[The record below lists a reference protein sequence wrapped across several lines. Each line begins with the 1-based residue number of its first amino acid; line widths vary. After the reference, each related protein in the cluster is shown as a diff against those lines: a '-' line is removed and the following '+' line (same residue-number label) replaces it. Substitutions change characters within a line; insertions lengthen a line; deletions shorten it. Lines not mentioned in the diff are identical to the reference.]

1 MSEPIRILQV
11 VTIMN
16 RNGLENRLMDIYRN
30 IDRTK
35 VQFDFMANRDYD
47 GQFDDEIRSLGG
59 KVYHMY
65 QITPKNFVKYLKQL
79 NHFFSEHKEYQ
90 IVHAHLNTL
99 STWPL
104 WAAKRAGVPVRI
116 AHSRNAS
123 MDVNIKML
131 YKAFSRLFINRVTT
145 DRFGCSRSAG
155 AWLFGK
161 DRLDDGTFHVI
172 PNSIQ
177 LDKFHFTQ
185 EKRDAMRREL
195 GIKDGEIAIVDVA
208 RFAKQKNHPYLLKVF
223 AEIHKQR
230 PNAKLY
236 LVGAGDL
243 EDEIR
248 RDIAEKGLTDCIVF
262 VGSRSD
268 IYDVLQAMDVFL
280 FPSFYEGFG
289 TVIVEAQCSHL
300 PLIAS
305 DTIPHETK
313 LTDSVE
319 FMSIKAD
326 PKEWADRA
334 IYLAENTERFDNC
347 HEIKAK
353 GYDIHDTYSW
363 MQDFYFERLKS
374 EK

>member
-1 MSEPIRILQV
+1 MSEPIRVLQF

-30 IDRTK
+30 IDRDK
-35 VQFDFMANRDYD
+35 VQFDFVANRDYD

-79 NHFFSEHKEYQ
+79 DQFFREHPEYQ

-104 WAAKRAGVPVRI
+104 QAAKRAGVPVRI

-123 MDVNIKML
+123 MDFNIKML
-131 YKAFSRLFINRVTT
+131 YKSFSRLFINQVVT
-145 DRFGCSRSAG
+145 DRFACSRSAG
-155 AWLFGK
+155 AWLFGEK
-161 DRLDDGTFHVI
+161 HLNDGTFHVI

-177 LDKFHFTQ
+177 LDKFHFTV
-185 EKRDAMRREL
+185 EKRKKMRESL
-195 GIKDGEIAIVDVA
+195 GIAEGELAVVDVA
-208 RFAKQKNHPYLLKVF
+208 RFAKQKNHHFLIRVF
-223 AEIHKQR
+223 KEIHKQR
-230 PNAKLY
+230 ENSKLY

-248 RDIAEKGLTDCIVF
+248 QDIANRGLQDSIVF
-262 VGSRSD
+262 LGSRSD

-313 LTDSVE
+313 ISDCVE
-319 FMSIKAD
+319 FMSIKAE

-334 IYLAENTERFDNC
+334 IYLAENTQRFDNC
-347 HEIKAK
+347 PLIKEQ
-353 GYDIHDTYSW
+353 GYDIRDTYSW
-363 MQDFYFERLKS
+363 MQNFYFERLKG
-374 EK
+374 

>member
-1 MSEPIRILQV
+1 MSEPIRVLQF

-30 IDRTK
+30 IDRDK
-35 VQFDFMANRDYD
+35 VQFDFVANRDYD

-59 KVYHMY
+59 KIYHMY
-65 QITPKNFVKYLKQL
+65 QITPKNFFKYLRQL
-79 NHFFSEHKEYQ
+79 DQFFKEHPEYK

-104 WAAKRAGVPVRI
+104 QAAKRAGVPVRI

-131 YKAFSRLFINRVTT
+131 YKCFSRLFINQVVT
-145 DRFGCSRSAG
+145 DRFACSRSAG
-155 AWLFGK
+155 AWLFGQK
-161 DRLDDGTFHVI
+161 HLNDGTFHVI

-177 LDKFHFTQ
+177 LDKFHFTE
-185 EKRDAMRREL
+185 EKRKKMRESL
-195 GIKDGEIAIVDVA
+195 GIAEGELAVVDVA
-208 RFAKQKNHPYLLKVF
+208 RFAKQKNHHFLLKVF
-223 AEIHKQR
+223 DEIHKQR
-230 PNAKLY
+230 ENSKLY

-243 EDEIR
+243 EDAIR
-248 RDIAEKGLTDCIVF
+248 QDIANRGLQDSVVF

-289 TVIVEAQCSHL
+289 TVILEAQCSHL

-305 DTIPHETK
+305 DTIPRETK
-313 LTDSVE
+313 ISDSVE
-319 FMSIKAD
+319 FMSIKAE

-334 IYLAENTERFDNC
+334 IYLAENTQRFDNC
-347 HEIKAK
+347 PLIKEQ
-353 GYDIHDTYSW
+353 GYDIRDTYSW
-363 MQDFYFERLKS
+363 MQNFYFERLKG
-374 EK
+374 